1 MRTMKF
7 KRIHVTLIGLPPGLL
22 MNRFSVVRYKEQ
34 RKQDLKKRVYDSKE
48 EARNS
53 AYMAE
58 IDGKNQLYIPGFN
71 VYTMILKAC
80 SGHKIGG
87 RAARGV
93 LAGLMKVMPDKIP
106 LGTDKY
112 EIDERG
118 VRIKRARVIRARAH
132 LPEWELNFDILYNSD
147 ILTNPYIIQSI
158 LEEASYRV
166 GLGDYRPE
174 RLGPF
179 GTYKVSRFELEDE
192 EA

>member
-1 MRTMKF
+1 MKF
-7 KRIHVTLIGLPPGLL
+7 KKIHITLIGLYPGLL
-22 MNRFSVVRYKEQ
+22 MNAFSVERYKEQ
-34 RKQDLKKRVYDSKE
+34 RKQKLKKREYDPTE

-58 IDGKNQLYIPGFN
+58 IDGKNQLYIPAFN

-80 SGHKIGG
+80 SGHKIGK

-118 VRIKRARVIRARAH
+118 VTIQRARVIRARAH
-132 LPEWELNFDILYNSD
+132 LPEWELNFTILYASD
-147 ILTNPYIIQSI
+147 ILLNPYIIQEI

-174 RLGPF
+174 HSGPF
-179 GTYKVSRFELEDE
+179 GTYTVSRFEPEDE
-192 EA
+192 ET